1 MNKNTL
7 PLLQR
12 KLLTNLM
19 LAICGVSILSL
30 ILGIYIQN
38 ISIGIGMLIF
48 SIPLFAYPVLKRNI
62 KPLTRAFH
70 SMIEEQERLEDEL
83 REYTA
88 KVSAMVEEKTKVLR
102 EKESRFHDFIENASD
117 SILIFEMSGKLIYIN
132 PKGIEILCFDSAQD
146 ALASATVKNLMVFDT
161 RTEKFF
167 TELQLKNSVAQKE
180 LSFITKKKEHLTV
193 EVSATLHLDAQSQT
207 QHIHIILRDISE
219 KKKRDEQQFRALKME
234 YISSIA
240 GGLAHDF
247 NNMLGGILGYAS
259 FSKAKLSQNDPLY
272 HNLDAIEQSAIRAAE
287 FTQKLMGFSR
297 GASHGFQQINLNAL
311 VGDSLMMLEKSFD
324 KTIAIQRRFAST
336 ELFIEGDLAQLEQMM
351 LMLCF
356 NARDAMPNGGVLQI
370 STAHISVSEADAH
383 KHYNSIEG
391 DYAVITISDSGTGMH
406 PDVQQRIFEPFF
418 TTKDSG
424 KGAGL
429 GLATVYRT
437 VHNHKG
443 FITFQS
449 ELNKGTTFSIHIPI
463 VSKRIVAEEK
473 IAESSSY
480 SGESTI
486 LIVDDEQIMR
496 QILREGLEA
505 EGYRT
510 LEACN
515 GIEAVQIFIK
525 EKENIDLIILDMIMP
540 KQNGLETFKQMKA
553 LQLNV
558 PVILSSGYGENKQ
571 VQEMINEGVRDVLQK
586 PYRVDTLTKK
596 VKEILDE

>member
-1 MNKNTL
+1 
-7 PLLQR
+7 
-12 KLLTNLM
+12 
-19 LAICGVSILSL
+19 
-30 ILGIYIQN
+30 
-38 ISIGIGMLIF
+38 
-48 SIPLFAYPVLKRNI
+48 
-62 KPLTRAFH
+62 
-70 SMIEEQERLEDEL
+70 
-83 REYTA
+83 
-88 KVSAMVEEKTKVLR
+88 
-102 EKESRFHDFIENASD
+102 
-117 SILIFEMSGKLIYIN
+117 
-132 PKGIEILCFDSAQD
+132 
-146 ALASATVKNLMVFDT
+146 
-161 RTEKFF
+161 
-167 TELQLKNSVAQKE
+167 
-180 LSFITKKKEHLTV
+180 
-193 EVSATLHLDAQSQT
+193 
-207 QHIHIILRDISE
+207 
-219 KKKRDEQQFRALKME
+219 
-234 YISSIA
+234 
-240 GGLAHDF
+240 
-247 NNMLGGILGYAS
+247 
-259 FSKAKLSQNDPLY
+259 
-272 HNLDAIEQSAIRAAE
+272 
-287 FTQKLMGFSR
+287 
-297 GASHGFQQINLNAL
+297 
-311 VGDSLMMLEKSFD
+311 
-324 KTIAIQRRFAST
+324 
-336 ELFIEGDLAQLEQMM
+336 
-351 LMLCF
+351 
-356 NARDAMPNGGVLQI
+356 
-370 STAHISVSEADAH
+370 
-383 KHYNSIEG
+383 
-391 DYAVITISDSGTGMH
+391 MH

>member
-1 MNKNTL
+1 MTRYIIILTRLSN
-7 PLLQR
+7 LLFAPP
-12 KLLTNLM
+12 NLHKTD
-19 LAICGVSILSL
+19 G
-30 ILGIYIQN
+30 
-38 ISIGIGMLIF
+38 IF
-48 SIPLFAYPVLKRNI
+48 SRCIAWISTNKSQ
-62 KPLTRAFH
+62 RA
-70 SMIEEQERLEDEL
+70 RW
-83 REYTA
+83 
-88 KVSAMVEEKTKVLR
+88 
-102 EKESRFHDFIENASD
+102 RFID
-117 SILIFEMSGKLIYIN
+117 
-132 PKGIEILCFDSAQD
+132 D
-146 ALASATVKNLMVFDT
+146 A
-161 RTEKFF
+161 
-167 TELQLKNSVAQKE
+167 
-180 LSFITKKKEHLTV
+180 
-193 EVSATLHLDAQSQT
+193 
-207 QHIHIILRDISE
+207 
-219 KKKRDEQQFRALKME
+219 
-234 YISSIA
+234 
-240 GGLAHDF
+240 G
-247 NNMLGGILGYAS
+247 
-259 FSKAKLSQNDPLY
+259 
-272 HNLDAIEQSAIRAAE
+272 
-287 FTQKLMGFSR
+287 
-297 GASHGFQQINLNAL
+297 
-311 VGDSLMMLEKSFD
+311 KSFD

-540 KQNGLETFKQMKA
+540 KQNGLET
-553 LQLNV
+553 LN
-558 PVILSSGYGENKQ
+558 K
-571 VQEMINEGVRDVLQK
+571 
-586 PYRVDTLTKK
+586 
-596 VKEILDE
+596 